1 MRKYKNHIMAD
12 PGMVFRRKGTNEIYG
27 EEIWLG
33 YSYYRDGQKLEE
45 PHLDVPEDFE
55 EIPEPEDMIPLEGEE
70 N

>member
-1 MRKYKNHIMAD
+1 MAE
-12 PGMVFRRKGTNEIYG
+12 PGMVFRRKGTEDILG

-33 YSYYRDGQKLEE
+33 YSYYINGQKLEE

>member
-1 MRKYKNHIMAD
+1 MAE
-12 PGMVFRRKGTNEIYG
+12 PGTVFRRKGTNEIYG